1 MKTKIL
7 TGSMIA
13 AYALLNTTA
22 FAEETTEL
30 DPIVVSADFRAKK
43 LSETSNSVSIVGE
56 AELSDKSTQP
66 IGEVVASL
74 PNVNF
79 SSGASRA
86 KYI

>member
-13 AYALLNTTA
+13 AYALLNTAT

-30 DPIVVSADFRAKK
+30 DPIVVSADFREQN
-43 LSETSNSVSIVGE
+43 LSKVAGSVSLISE
-56 AELSDKSTQP
+56 ADIYDKSTQAFV
-66 IGEVVASL
+66 EVVASE

-79 SSGASRA
+79 SSGASKA
-86 KYI
+86 K

>member
-30 DPIVVSADFRAKK
+30 DPIVVSADFREAK
-43 LSETSNSVSIVGE
+43 LSHSVSIII
-56 AELSDKSTQP
+56 AHYHACIFIPASTQ
-66 IGEVVASL
+66 I
-74 PNVNF
+74 F
-79 SSGASRA
+79 R
-86 KYI
+86 